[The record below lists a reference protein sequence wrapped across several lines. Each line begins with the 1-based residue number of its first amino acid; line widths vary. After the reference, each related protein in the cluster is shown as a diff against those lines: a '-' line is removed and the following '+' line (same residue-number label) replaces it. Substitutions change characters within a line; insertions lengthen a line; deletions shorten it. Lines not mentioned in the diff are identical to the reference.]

1 MLITPSLALGDDQ
14 PMEATD
20 LMKPNQSPALEIRTA
35 GDEVLVHDVRGGKVH
50 VLNASAGKILQL
62 CDGSRTVEEIAVGV
76 ANTFLTDTERVRP
89 DVDASLAEFKG
100 LGLLQ

>member
-1 MLITPSLALGDDQ
+1 
-14 PMEATD
+14 MEATA
-20 LMKPNQSPALEIRTA
+20 LMKPNQSADLEVRTA
-35 GDEVLVHDVRGGKVH
+35 GDELLVHDVKNGKVH

-62 CDGSRTVEEIAVGV
+62 CDGTRTVEEITVAV

>member
-1 MLITPSLALGDDQ
+1 
-14 PMEATD
+14 MEATA
-20 LMKPNQSPALEIRTA
+20 LMKPNQSADLEVRTA
-35 GDEVLVHDVRGGKVH
+35 GDELLVHDVKNGTVH

-62 CDGSRTVEEIAVGV
+62 CDGTRTVEEITVAV